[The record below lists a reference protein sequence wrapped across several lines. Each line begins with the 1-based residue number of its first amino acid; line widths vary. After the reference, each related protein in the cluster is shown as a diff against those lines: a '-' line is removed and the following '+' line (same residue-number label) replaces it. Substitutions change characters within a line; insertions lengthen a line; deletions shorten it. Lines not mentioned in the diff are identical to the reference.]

1 MQIMITGIGMKVGE
15 QLRNRIEQKLGKFN
29 KFFGDEAVANVKLRS
44 EKELKI
50 LEVTIKIQ
58 NHYYRAET
66 SAEDAFAALD
76 QSVDVLE
83 GQFRKHKSR
92 IEKRIRDYAYMKE
105 YLKAQTVA
113 NETQG
118 AESEEVP
125 GTITKRKSFD
135 LKPMDAEE
143 AVLQM
148 EMLGHSFLLFLDHE
162 TEKVSLV
169 YKRKDGDYG
178 LIEPRY

>member
-1 MQIMITGIGMKVGE
+1 MQIMITAIGTKVGE
-15 QLRNRIEQKLGKFN
+15 QLRNRIEQKLAKFN
-29 KFFGDEAVANVKLRS
+29 KFFGDDAVANVKLRS

-58 NHYYRAET
+58 GHYYRAET
-66 SAEDAFAALD
+66 SSEDAYSALD
-76 QSVDVLE
+76 QAVDVLE
-83 GQFRKHKSR
+83 GQFRKYKTR

-105 YLKAQTVA
+105 YLKSQSVA
-113 NETQG
+113 PEV
-118 AESEEVP
+118 EEMEAADAL

-162 TEKVSLV
+162 SEKVSLV